1 MLVVYGIF
9 RTSYVQTKLAGVAT
23 RYLSKELG
31 TQVSIQSL
39 DISFLF
45 NIVLTGVSVKDLH
58 NTYLLKAEKI
68 KFNIG
73 KLNFKRRYLG
83 IYTFSLQQAEVNL
96 ILYRSDSVMNYK
108 FIADYF
114 TGNDT
119 ITKDVTKKPWNVGFS
134 GIKFS
139 NTTFR
144 YHNQLTDSVAT
155 GVDYN
160 NIYISNLN
168 LEINRLAF
176 SSDSISANIKNLQ
189 FDEKSGFIL
198 SSLTAQIQVKNDSI
212 VARNLQII
220 TPESHINMNL
230 KFLHNNYSAYNNF
243 IDSVKISGN
252 FDQSA
257 IMLSDIG
264 YFAPELAQTKE
275 LLKIHGPVKGTIAS
289 LRARQLRLALGKNTY
304 FEGDISMDGLPN
316 INETFIHL
324 NIKDFKTNYQDIKA
338 FRINEKQSIE
348 IPDLVKNLGNIRIK
362 GYFTGFIYDFVSAAT
377 FTTASGTLQTDIS
390 LKTDS
395 KNKINFRGHANI
407 NNWDLGKIFEV
418 KKYLGKIDFDS
429 ELSGSY
435 HKKEGISALLDGV
448 VKKLEL
454 MGNEFN
460 NIKIDGAME
469 NKLFNGTL
477 VLRDELIDLD
487 FNGLVDFSSEIPAF
501 NFKSTVKDAYLSK
514 LNLWERDSTSKL
526 STAMDLNFKGSN
538 IDNLLGSLRF
548 SNTLYSEEGVNY
560 PAKNIELTT
569 RTTSENSKALSLESD
584 FADINFTGRF
594 TFIDF
599 YSSLMNIL
607 NAYLPSLRPAPAIE
621 LYVEQ
626 EHIFEY
632 TINIKDVNALTEL
645 FLPSLKVNSTAY
657 LFGSYNSVNETV
669 LINGQADQF
678 EYQGIKINNWFVRG
692 QNSGNSLQITTG
704 SSSVVFSES
713 SKENALELGLD
724 NFSFDVSMRGDSV
737 KYLINWKDEITGKRN
752 FGDFAGIL
760 SFSERPYIKATLNK
774 GDFAV
779 NDTTFVVEQIGDFII
794 DSSSVYINSFRINGV
809 HQDLQIDGKISTNP
823 ADMLYL
829 RFKDLNISNADLLL
843 AQENLDFDGIVNGYI
858 SLNDVYGARKIQ
870 ADIKVDDFSFNKDR
884 LGDAVILTR
893 WDDEKSGL
901 EINADVIYTGNIGS
915 HKPISVKGYIFPER
929 SSDKNFD
936 LDIGLTNYNLTSL
949 NPFLEGFASS
959 LKGYTSG
966 TLRLDGT
973 FAEPA
978 FTGSLQLMR
987 TQMKIDYLNV
997 IYSFA
1002 DKVEITP
1009 GLISAKNIMIYDSL
1023 GNTGLCDFSLT
1034 HNYFRDMVMN
1044 LNVQASNLSGL
1055 HTTFRHNELFYG
1067 NAVASGNVSIRGPFS
1082 DLRMNIRARSEKG
1095 TNMFI
1100 PINLDVDAT
1109 ENAYIRFTKK
1119 NGNEEEITYFE
1130 PVTSGVNLDMII
1142 DVTKDAGIQIFLPE
1156 NIGNIKATGS
1166 GQIQMGIDTRGDIT
1180 IFGDYN
1186 IEGGTFLFTFQ
1197 NIINRVFSIER
1208 GSVIS
1213 FTGSPYDANMNVKA
1227 VYKIRASLNGIPEL
1241 AAMPEYAGRN
1251 IPVDCIIH
1259 LKNNLYNP
1267 DIAFSLRLPDA
1278 EEQLKNLV
1286 FSAIDTTNEAVM
1298 TQQMVSLLLLK
1309 SFSFTGNASLAGS
1322 VGSSSLEMLTSQLS
1336 SMLSQISKD
1345 IDIGLNYRTA
1355 DALTSEAI
1363 EVALSTHL
1371 FNDRVTIDGNFGI
1384 INSGSTQNTSNIVGD
1399 VVVDVKITRDGRFR
1413 VKAYNKTNNPF
1424 EVTSYNA
1431 NYKQGVGI
1439 YYRYE
1444 FDRFSEIFQR
1454 QRKKTVPLTT
1464 E

>member
-1 MLVVYGIF
+1 MVYGIF
-9 RTSYVQTKLAGVAT
+9 RTSFVQTKLAGVAT

-31 TQVSIQSL
+31 TQVGIESL

-68 KFNIG
+68 KFNVG
-73 KLNFKRRYLG
+73 KLNFKRKFLG
-83 IYTFSLQQAEVNL
+83 VYTFSLQQAEVNL
-96 ILYRSDSVMNYK
+96 ILCRSDSVMNYK

-114 TGNDT
+114 SGNDT
-119 ITKDVTKKPWNVGFS
+119 TTKEAAKKPWNVGFS

-144 YHNQLTDSVAT
+144 YLNQLKDSVAS

-168 LEINRLAF
+168 LEVNRLAF
-176 SSDSISANIKNLQ
+176 SSDSISGNIKNLQ

-198 SSLTAQIQVKNDSI
+198 SSLSTQLQVKKDSI

-220 TPESHINMNL
+220 TPESHINLNL
-230 KFLHNNYSAYNNF
+230 KFVHKDYSAYNNF

-252 FDQSA
+252 FDQSG
-257 IMLSDIG
+257 IMLTDIG
-264 YFAPELAQTKE
+264 YFAPELAETRE

-289 LRARQLRLALGKNTY
+289 IRANQLKLAIGKSTY
-304 FEGDISMDGLPN
+304 FEGNISMDGLPN
-316 INETFIHL
+316 ISETFIHL
-324 NIKDFKTNYQDIKA
+324 NIKDFRTNYQDITA
-338 FRINEKQSIE
+338 FRLSEKQSFE
-348 IPDLVKNLGNIRIK
+348 LPDMVRNLGNIRIK
-362 GYFTGFIYDFVSAAT
+362 GYFTGFFYDFVSAAT
-377 FTTASGTLQTDIS
+377 FSTASGTLQTDIS

-395 KNKINFRGHANI
+395 EKKINFMGHANI
-407 NNWDLGKIFEV
+407 KNWDLGKSFDVQE
-418 KKYLGKIDFDS
+418 YLGIIDFDS

-435 HKKEGISALLDGV
+435 HKKAGISALLDGV

-460 NIKIDGAME
+460 NIKLDGALE

-501 NFKSTVKDAYLSK
+501 NFTSTVKDAYLSK

-526 STAMDLNFKGSN
+526 STAMDLNFRGSN

-548 SNTLYSEEGVNY
+548 SNTLYTESGITY

-569 RTTSENSKALSLESD
+569 RITTENSKTLSLESD
-584 FADINFTGRF
+584 FADINFTGQF

-607 NAYLPSLRPAPAIE
+607 NAYLPSLRTAPAIE
-621 LYVEQ
+621 LDVEQ

-645 FLPSLKVNSTAY
+645 FLPSLKINSTAY

-678 EYQGIKINNWFVRG
+678 EYQGIKINNWFIRG
-692 QNSGNSLQITTG
+692 QNSANSLQITTG
-704 SSSVVFSES
+704 SSSVIISES
-713 SKENALELGLD
+713 SKDNSLDLGLD
-724 NFSFDVSMRGDSV
+724 NFSFDVSMRGDSI
-737 KYLINWKDEITGKRN
+737 KYLINWKDEKTGKRN

-760 SFSERPYIKATLNK
+760 SFSDRPYIRATMNK

-779 NDTTFVVEQIGDFII
+779 NDTTFVVEQIGDFTI
-794 DSSSVYINSFRINGV
+794 DSSSLYINNFRINGIN
-809 HQDLQIDGKISTNP
+809 QDLQIDGKISKNP
-823 ADMLYL
+823 ADTLYL
-829 RFKDLNISNADLLL
+829 RFKDLNISNADLML

-870 ADIKVDDFSFNKDR
+870 ANLKVNDFSFNKDR
-884 LGDAVILTR
+884 LGDAEILTR
-893 WDDEKSGL
+893 WDNEKSGL
-901 EINADVIYTGNIGS
+901 EVNADIIYTGNIGS
-915 HKPISVKGYIFPER
+915 HKPISVKGYIYPE
-929 SSDKNFD
+929 SSNDKNFD
-936 LDIGLTNYNLTSL
+936 LDIRLTNYNLASL
-949 NPFLEGFASS
+949 NPFLEGFASY

-966 TLRLDGT
+966 NLRLDGT
-973 FAEPA
+973 FSEPA

-1023 GNTGLCDFSLT
+1023 GNTGLCDFSLS
-1034 HNYFRDMVMN
+1034 HNYFRNMIMN
-1044 LNVQASNLSGL
+1044 LNVQANNLSGL

-1067 NAVASGNVSIRGPFS
+1067 NAVATGNVSIRGPFS

-1095 TNMFI
+1095 TNIFI

-1109 ENAYIRFTKK
+1109 ENAYIRFIKK
-1119 NGNEEEITYFE
+1119 NGKEEEISYFE
-1130 PVTSGVNLDMII
+1130 PVTSGVNLDMLI
-1142 DVTKDAGIQIFLPE
+1142 DVTKDASIQIFLPE

-1180 IFGDYN
+1180 TFGDYN
-1186 IEGGTFLFTFQ
+1186 IDGGTFLFTFQ
-1197 NIINRVFSIER
+1197 NIINRLFSIER

-1227 VYKIRASLNGIPEL
+1227 VYKIRASLSGIPEL

-1251 IPVDCIIH
+1251 VPVDCIIH

-1267 DIAFSLRLPDA
+1267 DIAFSLRLPDS
-1278 EEQLKNLV
+1278 EEALKSLV

-1309 SFSFTGNASLAGS
+1309 SFSFTGNTSLAGS
-1322 VGSSSLEMLTSQLS
+1322 VGSSSMEMLTSQLS
-1336 SMLSQISKD
+1336 SMLSQISDD

-1371 FNDRVTIDGNFGI
+1371 FNDRVTIDGNFGL
-1384 INSGSTQNTSNIVGD
+1384 INAGSTENTGNIVGD
-1399 VVVDVKITRDGRFR
+1399 VTVDVKITRDGRFR

-1424 EVTSYNA
+1424 EITSYNA

-1444 FDRFSEIFQR
+1444 FDRFSEIFRR
-1454 QRKKTVPLTT
+1454 QRKKAVPLSSD
-1464 E
+1464 